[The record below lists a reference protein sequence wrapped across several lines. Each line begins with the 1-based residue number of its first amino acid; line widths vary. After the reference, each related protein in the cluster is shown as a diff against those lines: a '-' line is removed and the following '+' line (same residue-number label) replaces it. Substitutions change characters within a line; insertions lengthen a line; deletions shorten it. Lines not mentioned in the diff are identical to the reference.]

1 MAYGETKVYHDG
13 SHYVA
18 IPHTTRPNLKK
29 KKKMET
35 EEELK
40 VKETAENVFSESK
53 GKRKKEKIENLEN
66 QLKEVIKDE
75 EKRKE
80 YIQEFM
86 DRKKRNLIERRKRLS
101 RKINLGQWNYFCTFT
116 YDDKKHVPE
125 SFVKKLKNCLK
136 KLSYNKNWVYIGVVE
151 HSPEKERVHF
161 HGIFHIPDGAMVGE
175 LKEVNDYSFK
185 THKRQTTLQNTY
197 FNKRFGRSDFSP
209 IDTNNPIAKSNAFQ
223 YLMKYLEKSDERIVY
238 SKNTP
243 TYFVSDIMD
252 DDIACTMGDEDKGI
266 KLVLFDDFSCWDEGC
281 YMGQISPEVIAQM
294 RKANG

>member
-1 MAYGETKVYHDG
+1 
-13 SHYVA
+13 
-18 IPHTTRPNLKK
+18 
-29 KKKMET
+29 
-35 EEELK
+35 
-40 VKETAENVFSESK
+40 
-53 GKRKKEKIENLEN
+53 
-66 QLKEVIKDE
+66 
-75 EKRKE
+75 
-80 YIQEFM
+80 M
-86 DRKKRNLIERRKRLS
+86 DQKTRNLIERRKRLS

-116 YDDKKHVPE
+116 YDDKKHTPE

-161 HGIFHIPDGAMVGE
+161 HGIFFIPEGAMVGE

-209 IDTNNPIAKSNAFQ
+209 IDTNNPIAKSHAFQ

-243 TYFVSDIMD
+243 TYFISDIMD

>member
-13 SHYVA
+13 SHYIA

-40 VKETAENVFSESK
+40 VKKTAENVFSESK

-80 YIQEFM
+80 YIQKFM
-86 DRKKRNLIERRKRLS
+86 DQKTRNLIERRKRLS

-116 YDDKKHVPE
+116 YDDKKHTPE

-161 HGIFHIPDGAMVGE
+161 HGIFFIPEGAMVGE

-209 IDTNNPIAKSNAFQ
+209 IDTNNPIAKSHAFQ

-243 TYFVSDIMD
+243 TYFISDIMD